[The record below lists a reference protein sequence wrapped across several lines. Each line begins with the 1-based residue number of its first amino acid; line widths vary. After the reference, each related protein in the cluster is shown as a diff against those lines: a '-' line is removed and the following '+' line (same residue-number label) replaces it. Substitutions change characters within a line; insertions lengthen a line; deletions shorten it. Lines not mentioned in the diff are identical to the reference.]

1 MIWMVDAILKAK
13 SQGKMI
19 RFKHVLKQTV
29 RKNQLLVRTK
39 YLFIPKEHK
48 TLYNGHIIPFTDQL
62 RIRLSAQYHPNIS
75 TLQVSVAQVNQ
86 DSLVFDTERSYEF
99 TSMKSLRAFVTR
111 MTKRIQGFKRQP
123 TLTIWARGD
132 LFRAAASKAG
142 TGRVK
147 KRRK

>member
-1 MIWMVDAILKAK
+1 MVDVKLKAK

-29 RKNQLLVRTK
+29 RKNQNLVRTK

-62 RIRLSAQYHPNIS
+62 RIRLSAQYWPKTP

-86 DSLVFDTERSYEF
+86 DNLVFDTERLYSF
-99 TSMKSLRAFVTR
+99 TSMKSLRAFVTK

-123 TLTIWARGD
+123 TLSIWAKGD
-132 LFRAAASKAG
+132 LFRAADKASKS
-142 TGRVK
+142 
-147 KRRK
+147 KRKR